1 MAKGG
6 IKFKVSADLSG
17 LHHKYSA
24 GQIKAAQT
32 LFATRVGFDSN
43 KYCKVDTGQT
53 QRSMQAASNFAAGEV
68 SWDTDYAKAA
78 YYNPSALHDKNPNA
92 SSKWFEVAKRN
103 HQAAWLEYAKAQLAK

>member
-6 IKFKVSADLSG
+6 LKFKVSADLSG
-17 LHHKYSA
+17 IHQKYSA
-24 GQIKAAQT
+24 SQMKAAQT

-53 QRSMQAASNFAAGEV
+53 RNSMQTSSNFANGEV
-68 SWDTDYAKAA
+68 SWDTKYAKAA
-78 YYNPSALHDKNPNA
+78 YYSPSALHGKNPNA
-92 SSKWFEVAKRN
+92 SPKWFEVAKRN